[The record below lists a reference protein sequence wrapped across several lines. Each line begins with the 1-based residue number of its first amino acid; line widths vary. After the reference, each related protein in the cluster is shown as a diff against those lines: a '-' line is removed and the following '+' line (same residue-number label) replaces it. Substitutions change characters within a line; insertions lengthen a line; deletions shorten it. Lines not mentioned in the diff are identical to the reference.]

1 MQMSKQHFDFI
12 AEKVGPLVGWPSDL
26 HEIADQLQETNPK
39 FNREKFIN
47 RATKAWET
55 ANADRFKLEPI
66 EDEIPY

>member
-1 MQMSKQHFDFI
+1 MSKQHFDFI

-47 RATKAWET
+47 RATTAWEN
-55 ANADRFKLEPI
+55 ANADRFKLKEI
-66 EDEIPY
+66 DDDEIPY